1 MNPESFR
8 PGSARPAW
16 GRAGRIGGWTMGETL
31 LFPSLESLIPYAFGL
46 AWKLA
51 RSKEEAE
58 DLAQESL
65 LKAWEKRTQ
74 LRDAVS
80 VKPWLRS
87 ILVTTHLQRLRASE
101 KPDWRRAVE
110 EGGDEVEHIPD
121 PVPEI
126 AALVAADE
134 AVLAM
139 RNGCFLAMGRKLTL
153 EQRTVFSLS
162 CMFGLGIKEIAGY
175 LQTSPG
181 AIKALL
187 YRAKTNLAAF
197 FNTHCAWIEDTY
209 HWHRDKRPYLVKNS
223 SDKEQGRSLV
233 TLAFFVPKD
242 SSLSATVAKSTV
254 ELSQ

>member
-1 MNPESFR
+1 
-8 PGSARPAW
+8 
-16 GRAGRIGGWTMGETL
+16 MGETL

-139 RNGCFLAMGRKLTL
+139 RNGCFLAMARKLTL

-197 FNTHCAWIEDTY
+197 FNTHCAWIEDTADC
-209 HWHRDKRPYLVKNS
+209 RC
-223 SDKEQGRSLV
+223 EQW
-233 TLAFFVPKD
+233 LAFSGVRQGNREEARKRLLESLPEVPPAGEVDMRKRARILAFYRDMPDRLPD
-242 SSLSATVAKSTV
+242 SEWYRRVL
-254 ELSQ
+254 ELF